1 MLGVVSGAPDP
12 RVTPEAAAVKAS
24 LSGTDRGRTYVEAR
38 AAGQEAARQELLRR
52 QRVRER
58 FRGLSAAERRAA
70 VDDLLA
76 AELGPSVVALA
87 ELRDGVRPARPE
99 VVLKAAQE
107 LIARQL
113 GPVAGPSVTV
123 NVDSSLMALARRLD
137 ADGLAAV
144 RERAGLPPAGSSG

>member
-1 MLGVVSGAPDP
+1 MLVGMGVSEPSGAPDP
-12 RVTPEAAAVKAS
+12 RVTPEAAAIKAS
-24 LSGTDRGRTYVEAR
+24 LSGTDRRQV
-38 AAGQEAARQELLRR
+38 AAAEELLRR
-52 QRVRER
+52 QRVRAQ
-58 FRGLSAAERRAA
+58 FKALSAAERRAA

-113 GPVAGPSVTV
+113 GPVQGPQVTV
-123 NVDSSLMALARRLD
+123 NVDSSLMALARKLD
-137 ADGLAAV
+137 AEGLEAV
-144 RERAGLPPAGSSG
+144 RARARGELPPSG